1 MDAVLLSRNEGWRD
15 GSEKEEGEIKNRGI
29 LEWMEGDREER
40 DREER
45 EEGGVSK
52 ESG

>member
-15 GSEKEEGEIKNRGI
+15 GSEKEEGEIKKRG
-29 LEWMEGDREER
+29 WMEG